1 MTDTQRAKF
10 KSDILRDY
18 PKLNQCQE
26 VVDNLLDAY
35 FLDPEKFKENVK
47 KEQLKEKKDAK
58 KKKKVETVEKPKV
71 VVIENGIEKVNAE
84 DVVVGERIIPNDG
97 GFIYCDTTDL
107 DNIECGRIVISGL
120 DEGDDDEDDDED
132 DDGFDLVV

>member
-18 PKLNQCQE
+18 PKLKQCPE
-26 VVDNLLDAY
+26 VIDNLLDAY
-35 FLDPEKFKENVK
+35 FLNPEKFKENVK

-71 VVIENGIEKVNAE
+71 VVIENGIEKINAD
-84 DVVVGERIIPNDG
+84 DVVVGARPILVDK
-97 GFIYCDTTDL
+97 
-107 DNIECGRIVISGL
+107 
-120 DEGDDDEDDDED
+120 DEVCETVE
-132 DDGFDLVV
+132 VV

>member
-18 PKLNQCQE
+18 PKLKQCPQ
-26 VVDNLLDAY
+26 VVDNILDAY

-47 KEQLKEKKDAK
+47 KEQLKERKQA
-58 KKKKVETVEKPKV
+58 KKKVESIEKPKV

-84 DVVVGERIIPNDG
+84 DVVVGARPIPD
-97 GFIYCDTTDL
+97 DK
-107 DNIECGRIVISGL
+107 
-120 DEGDDDEDDDED
+120 DEVCET
-132 DDGFDLVV
+132 VVDV

>member
-18 PKLNQCQE
+18 PKLKQCPQ
-26 VVDNLLDAY
+26 VVDNILDAY

-58 KKKKVETVEKPKV
+58 KKKVETIEKPKV
-71 VVIENGIEKVNAE
+71 VVIENGLDKVNAE
-84 DVVVGERIIPNDG
+84 DVVVGARPIPD
-97 GFIYCDTTDL
+97 DK
-107 DNIECGRIVISGL
+107 
-120 DEGDDDEDDDED
+120 DEVCETVE
-132 DDGFDLVV
+132 VV

>member
-18 PKLNQCQE
+18 PKLKQCPQ
-26 VVDNLLDAY
+26 VVDNILDAY

-58 KKKKVETVEKPKV
+58 KKKVETIEKPKV
-71 VVIENGIEKVNAE
+71 VVIENGLDKVNAE
-84 DVVVGERIIPNDG
+84 DVVVGKRTIPKDG
-97 GFIYCDTTDL
+97 DL
-107 DNIECGRIVISGL
+107 DNIESGRIVISAVRDVKVGSTN
-120 DEGDDDEDDDED
+120 DEVCETVE
-132 DDGFDLVV
+132 VV